1 MSRHGVSE
9 PCAANGGPRARDV
22 PAPRLDFLLA
32 AYRMLGQSLSL
43 QRSARAAV
51 RLPVPALAEAAA
63 LVLVSGPQWAHWWTT
78 DGRAAAHGPERM
90 PVRSADVPP
99 ADLPGWIR
107 AALAVADGPW
117 VRPVR
122 CGRWVLPD
130 GTEHDGHGVLVRL
143 PCDHLC
149 QGVLVLLRCAD
160 GPAFDDADRTLA
172 AQYAEPV
179 GRAVTAAL
187 LYRDQVRVADTLRAA
202 LRPAPL
208 PSVTGLDL
216 ATAYRPAREA
226 MHMSGDIVH
235 VEPLADGGV
244 LCIVGDVCGKGV
256 DAAVAG
262 GRLRQSLSILCRV
275 TGQPL
280 DILAVLNDASVDT
293 SSAAATQFTTV
304 VVGSVRATPGG
315 GALLRLAAGGHLPPL
330 VVRGT
335 GEVEAVHIGGMML
348 GADRPGR
355 FAEAVVWLAPGEA
368 CVLYTDGVT
377 EARGPTGTMFGPD
390 RLAALLTEYA
400 TAPAAVVAE
409 RIEQRV
415 VDWLSGAHHDDI
427 AILVVRAQPA
437 VPPRGG
443 AR

>member
-1 MSRHGVSE
+1 MDPALVTRHHVSE
-9 PCAANGGPRARDV
+9 PDEAPACAPQPLA
-22 PAPRLDFLLA
+22 FLLT
-32 AYRMLGQSLSL
+32 AYRILGQSLSL
-43 QRSARAAV
+43 HRSARAAI

-63 LVLVSGPQWAHWWTT
+63 LILVVGPQRAHWWTT
-78 DGRAAAHGPERM
+78 DGRAAVTGAERM
-90 PVRSADVPP
+90 PVRSADAPP
-99 ADLPGWIR
+99 DGLPDWIQ
-107 AALAVADGPW
+107 AALTVADGPW

-122 CGRWVLPD
+122 SGRWVLPD
-130 GTEHDGHGVLVRL
+130 GAEHDGHGVVVRL

-149 QGVLVLLRCAD
+149 QGVLVLLRDAD
-160 GPAFDDADRTLA
+160 RPAFDDADRSLA
-172 AQYAEPV
+172 VQYAEPV

-187 LYRDQVRVADTLRAA
+187 LYRDQVQVADALRAA

-208 PSVTGLDL
+208 PSVAGLDM

-226 MHMSGDIVH
+226 MHVSGDIVH
-235 VEPLADGGV
+235 VEPLAAGGV

-262 GRLRQSLSILCRV
+262 GLLRQSMLILCRV

-280 DILAVLNDASVDT
+280 DILAVLNDASFDT
-293 SSAAATQFTTV
+293 GSAAATQFTTV

-330 VVRGT
+330 VVRRT

-348 GADRPGR
+348 GADVPGK
-355 FAEAVVWLAPGEA
+355 FAEAVVWLAPGET

-377 EARGPTGTMFGPD
+377 EAREPAGEMFGPD
-390 RLAALLTEYA
+390 RLAALLTGHA
-400 TAPAAVVAE
+400 DAPAAVVAE

-415 VDWLSGAHHDDI
+415 VDWLAGAHHDDI
-427 AILVVRAQPA
+427 AVLVVRALPA
-437 VPPRGG
+437 GPLRGG